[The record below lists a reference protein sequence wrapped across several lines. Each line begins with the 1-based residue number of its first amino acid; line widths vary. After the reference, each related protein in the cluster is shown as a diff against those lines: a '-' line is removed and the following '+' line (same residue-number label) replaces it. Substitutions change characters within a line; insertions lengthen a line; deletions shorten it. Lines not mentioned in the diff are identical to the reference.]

1 MRRRRIEYTPRAR
14 QDLIAIAEWLRDVAS
29 RDTARAYTRR
39 VRQRI
44 ESLRDSA
51 ERGSVRDGPVDNLR
65 VIGLMPSISVA
76 FVTTEDVVRILRVM
90 YGGQNWQ
97 SDLSEQSDAKE

>member
-14 QDLIAIAEWLRDVAS
+14 RDLIAIGQWVHDVAS
-29 RDTARAYTRR
+29 RDTARSCMHR

-65 VIGLMPSISVA
+65 VIGLMRSISVA

-90 YGGQNWQ
+90 YGGQDWQ
-97 SDLSEQSDAKE
+97 SDLSEQSDTEE